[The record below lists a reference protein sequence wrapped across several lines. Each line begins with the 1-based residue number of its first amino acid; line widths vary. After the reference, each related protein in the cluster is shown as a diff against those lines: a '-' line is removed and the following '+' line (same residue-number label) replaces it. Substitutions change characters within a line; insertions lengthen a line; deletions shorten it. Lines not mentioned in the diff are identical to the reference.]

1 MAIWISKS
9 STRQIIKLS
18 EEQNYPNY
26 NCVNILLFLNT
37 HHRQALQLL
46 SAKTTEEKLQWAFKL
61 YDEDNSGLIDQSEM
75 ANIMTVIFILHRV
88 IHE

>member
-1 MAIWISKS
+1 MI
-9 STRQIIKLS
+9 
-18 EEQNYPNY
+18 
-26 NCVNILLFLNT
+26 T